1 MQPEAA
7 LIRIQMEE
15 AILFMASWEAVLP
28 NAVTKDKKYFFL
40 LSSAERRWDKDLD
53 PEKGISIFL
62 SPCQTRSNFHFSNF
76 LLKLE
81 RQS

>member
-40 LSSAERRWDKDLD
+40 LSSAERR
-53 PEKGISIFL
+53 
-62 SPCQTRSNFHFSNF
+62 
-76 LLKLE
+76 
-81 RQS
+81 